1 MIVIRQLTSGGSM
14 NKLNLVVFFSLLVLI
29 AGCNQKTDEIAK
41 SNPFYKEALEVV
53 KAKNETKSEAV
64 NVEDA
69 KPKEVKPKCNVYT
82 ENDFREKFTCLF
94 FEERDYYDEYVKQ
107 ISSVDDCDKFYSDLK
122 NKNKTIC
129 EKYRCSK
136 EDLRDHCVEL
146 FYDEDDTIDKISECA
161 EKRCYPSEFKQL
173 CDDYEDLCIETVI
186 VSCLNKSGL
195 SLTDYNI
202 RSCAVSNK
210 SLIQKE
216 CSSEACIK
224 NEVKTCIDTECK
236 IKPTEKYI
244 RNCIEKEKETC
255 TTQNRTW
262 VVFA

>member
-1 MIVIRQLTSGGSM
+1 MKIFTCM
-14 NKLNLVVFFSLLVLI
+14 LLVLCVLFASCDI
-29 AGCNQKTDEIAK
+29 NTHKSTEEIKDSVNLDTIK
-41 SNPFYKEALEVV
+41 SKDTKSEVV
-53 KAKNETKSEAV
+53 KSESIKH
-64 NVEDA
+64 EDA
-69 KPKEVKPKCNVYT
+69 KPKAVKHKCNVYT
-82 ENDFREKFTCLF
+82 EDDFREEFTCLF

-107 ISSVDDCDKFYSDLK
+107 ISYVDDCDKFYSDLK
-122 NKNKTIC
+122 DKDKTIC

-146 FYDEDDTIDKISECA
+146 FYDEDDTINKISKCA

-173 CDDYEDLCIETVI
+173 CDDYEGLCINTVI
-186 VSCLNKSGL
+186 VTCLNKSGL
-195 SLTDYNI
+195 AHTDYNI

-224 NEVKTCIDTECK
+224 NEVKTCIYTECEV
-236 IKPTEKYI
+236 KPTEKYI
-244 RNCIEKEKETC
+244 RNCMEKEKETC
-255 TTQNRTW
+255 TTQNRAW

>member
-1 MIVIRQLTSGGSM
+1 MKIFI
-14 NKLNLVVFFSLLVLI
+14 NILLVLQMLFVSCDTNTQN
-29 AGCNQKTDEIAK
+29 ANDEIAK

-53 KAKNETKSEAV
+53 KSRNETKSEAV
-64 NVEDA
+64 NVEDT

-82 ENDFREKFTCLF
+82 EDDFREKFTCLF
-94 FEERDYYDEYVKQ
+94 FEQRDYYDEYVKQ

-122 NKNKTIC
+122 DKDKTIC

-136 EDLRDHCVEL
+136 EDLRNHCVEL
-146 FYDEDDTIDKISECA
+146 FYDEDDTINKISKCD
-161 EKRCYPSEFKQL
+161 EKQCYPSEFKQL
-173 CDDYEDLCIETVI
+173 CDDYENLCINTAI
-186 VSCLNKSGL
+186 VTCLNKSGL
-195 SLTDYNI
+195 APTDYNI

-224 NEVKTCIDTECK
+224 NEVKICIYTECK
-236 IKPTEKYI
+236 IKPTDKYI
-244 RNCIEKEKETC
+244 INCMEKEKETC
-255 TTQNRTW
+255 TTQNRAW

>member
-1 MIVIRQLTSGGSM
+1 M

-41 SNPFYKEALEVV
+41 TNPFYKEALEVV

-82 ENDFREKFTCLF
+82 EDDFREKFTCLF
-94 FEERDYYDEYVKQ
+94 FEQRDYYNEYVKQ

-122 NKNKTIC
+122 DKDKTIC

-136 EDLRDHCVEL
+136 EDLRNHCVEL
-146 FYDEDDTIDKISECA
+146 FSEEKDTVSKIIKCA
-161 EKRCYPSEFKQL
+161 EKKCYRGKFKQQ
-173 CDDYEDLCIETVI
+173 CEVFENVCIETAI
-186 VSCLNKSGL
+186 VTCLNKSGL
-195 SLTDYNI
+195 APTDYNI
-202 RSCAVSNK
+202 TSCAVSNK

-216 CSSEACIK
+216 CSSKECISD
-224 NEVKTCIDTECK
+224 EVKECIDTECK

-244 RNCIEKEKETC
+244 RNCMEKETC
-255 TTQNRTW
+255 TTQNRAW